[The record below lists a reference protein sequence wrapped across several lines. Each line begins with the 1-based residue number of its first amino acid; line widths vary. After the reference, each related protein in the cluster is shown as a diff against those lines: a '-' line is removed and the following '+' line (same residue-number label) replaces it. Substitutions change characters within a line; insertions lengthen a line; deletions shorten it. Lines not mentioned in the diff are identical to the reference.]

1 MALDPE
7 HTEMQETLDEAAEM
21 QLELGDK
28 ATGEQVENWLKRY
41 RFRLKVQGA
50 AASVQV
56 QITRH
61 ARTTYVGIY
70 QSCMFSGWRPG
81 RSGGSGESRG
91 GDQARVGRT

>member
-7 HTEMQETLDEAAEM
+7 HTEMQETLDEATEM

-28 ATGEQVENWLKRY
+28 ATAEQVENWLKRY

-56 QITRH
+56 RVH
-61 ARTTYVGIY
+61 ARTFLL
-70 QSCMFSGWRPG
+70 CM
-81 RSGGSGESRG
+81 
-91 GDQARVGRT
+91 